1 MRRKGTLSSGP
12 SGSMV
17 AVAKKLISTST
28 EIIHT
33 RLQLAANELEEEKSR
48 LFRLL
53 LLTGLSLV
61 FTALGAVSLLV
72 YALLIADPS
81 DRPATLLHA
90 SVAFIILAVIA
101 GAVVFFTAGRTSLLT
116 ETRRQLGQDLHA
128 LGRIRD
134 E

>member
-1 MRRKGTLSSGP
+1 MRKDGTLLSGP

-17 AVAKKLISTST
+17 AIVKKLISVIT

-33 RLQLAANELEEEKSR
+33 RLQLAVTELEEEKSR

-53 LLTGLSLV
+53 LLTGLTLV
-61 FTALGAVSLLV
+61 FTAFGAMSLLI

-90 SVAFIILAVIA
+90 SVAFIILAAIT
-101 GAVVFFTAGRTSLLT
+101 GAVVCFIAGRTSLLS
-116 ETRRQLGQDLHA
+116 ETRRQLGKDLHA
-128 LGRIRD
+128 LRRRRD